1 MDNGKPVRLYAHRV
15 DETGSRCWC
24 IPSILNADSPPLHP
38 HRDSYLTVEIRV
50 GDNDDDDDL
59 RFVEEDNFGKVNK
72 FHDLGDNSFL
82 GTR

>member
-1 MDNGKPVRLYAHRV
+1 MLVYTFNFKR
-15 DETGSRCWC
+15 WF
-24 IPSILNADSPPLHP
+24 PPLHP

-50 GDNDDDDDL
+50 GDNDDDDDDL

-82 GTR
+82 EARWIGGKRI